1 MKIKSALLV
10 GALAVALAGCQT
22 GSPYGYGGGYGG
34 AGTKEGIGT
43 LAGAVA
49 GGLAGSQIGGG
60 SGRLWATGAGV
71 LVGALVGNN
80 IGRSLDRADQAYL
93 QQASYGAFQSGQPQ
107 RWHNPQ
113 SGNYGYVEPGRSYQ
127 SAGGYC
133 REYSQTVYIGGQP
146 QNAYGTACRQPD
158 GSWQIV
164 N

>member
-34 AGTKEGIGT
+34 AGPKEGFGT

-93 QQASYGAFQSGQPQ
+93 QQASYGAFQTGQPQ

>member
-1 MKIKSALLV
+1 MKIKSTLIV

-22 GSPYGYGGGYGG
+22 GNPYGYSGGP
-34 AGTKEGIGT
+34 KEGIGT

-71 LVGALVGNN
+71 LIGALVGNN

-93 QQASYGAFQSGQPQ
+93 QNASYGAFQTGQPT
-107 RWHNPQ
+107 RWSNPQ

-127 SAGGYC
+127 SGNAYC
-133 REYSQTVYIGGQP
+133 REYSQTVYIGGRP
-146 QNAYGTACRQPD
+146 ESAYGTACRQPD

-164 N
+164 S

>member
-34 AGTKEGIGT
+34 AGPKEGFGT

-93 QQASYGAFQSGQPQ
+93 QQASYGAFQTGQPQ

-113 SGNYGYVEPGRSYQ
+113 SGNYGYVEPGHSYQ

>member
-1 MKIKSALLV
+1 MKIKSTLLV
-10 GALAVALAGCQT
+10 GTLALALAGCQT
-22 GSPYGYGGGYGG
+22 GGPGYGYDGGP
-34 AGTKEGIGT
+34 KEGFGT

-71 LVGALVGNN
+71 LIGALVGNN

-93 QQASYGAFQSGQPQ
+93 QNASYNAFQSGQTTQ
-107 RWHNPQ
+107 WRNPD
-113 SGNYGYVEPGRSYQ
+113 SGNYGYVEPQRSYQ
-127 SAGGYC
+127 SNSGYC
-133 REYSQTVYIGGQP
+133 REYSQTVYIGGRAEQ
-146 QNAYGTACRQPD
+146 AYGTACRQPD